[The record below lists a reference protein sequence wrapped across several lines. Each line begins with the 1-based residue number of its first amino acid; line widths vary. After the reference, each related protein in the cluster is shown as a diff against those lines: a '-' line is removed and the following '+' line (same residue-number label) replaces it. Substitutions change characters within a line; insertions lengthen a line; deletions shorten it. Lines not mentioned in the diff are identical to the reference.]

1 MVENINFFKIIINM
15 DVECEYEMN
24 MYVLY
29 KKCNLN

>member
-15 DVECEYEMN
+15 DVECECEMN